1 VGPGPGFEVEER
13 LRAKRATDAAR
24 AMGLEMDFGAGAA
37 AEGESTEG
45 SEVEL
50 NAEEVR
56 KKLREVKKRLRQR
69 DNGGLRHAAV
79 THLLLL
85 DFAPSQPLR

>member
-1 VGPGPGFEVEER
+1 MEER

-24 AMGLEMDFGAGAA
+24 AMGLEMDFGAGGA

-69 DNGGLRHAAV
+69 DNGASRHASAI
-79 THLLLL
+79 LLSPL
-85 DFAPSQPLR
+85 DIATT